1 MMMPVTTE
9 AHIPP
14 LLGVAPLG
22 PVPLQKEHQR
32 QFQML
37 EAAYYHMPLPSDSEK
52 LRSYLARNPCPSPPY
67 YPQVHFFF
75 YINKFLT
82 KANCNTFVAFVGSK

>member
-32 QFQML
+32 QFQKL

-52 LRSYLARNPCPSPPY
+52 LRSYLARNPCPAPPY
-67 YPQVHFFF
+67 YPQVSLLFSSLYHTSNL
-75 YINKFLT
+75 I
-82 KANCNTFVAFVGSK
+82 